1 MKPVA
6 CFRIGGVALAGLLL
20 PLTASWAFGEGGN
33 VKIEMI
39 CSSASGVDPSARDSV
54 CEGFLTQLRSAYPG
68 HRFDISQSAAKDGP
82 GLELRITAAN
92 RTSTAIQLVWTDA
105 AGNRSSGAVES
116 VSSPDRAVTQSMQ
129 LSLYTRALAATPMP
143 Q

>member
-1 MKPVA
+1 MKVVA
-6 CFRIGGVALAGLLL
+6 CFRVGIAALAGFLL
-20 PLTASWAFGEGGN
+20 PMTATWALGEGGN
-33 VKIEMI
+33 VKIVMI
-39 CSSASGVDPSARDSV
+39 CNSASGVDRSARDAV
-54 CEGFLTQLRSAYPG
+54 CEGFLTQLRGTYPG
-68 HRFDISQSAAKDGP
+68 HQFDIADSATKDGP

-105 AGNRSSGAVES
+105 AGNRTTGAVEA

-129 LSLYTRALAATPMP
+129 LSLFNRALAATPMP